1 MLLKHAES
9 MAAIMPD
16 QALLVRGLSE
26 ASVYIFFSF
35 APIPWLQYCRDIV
48 IAVLFKLQFAFVD
61 LTSRLWGII
70 KMVGDRYLVGS
81 FLIQLIKVS
90 CPYYFK

>member
-48 IAVLFKLQFAFVD
+48 IAVLFKL
-61 LTSRLWGII
+61 
-70 KMVGDRYLVGS
+70 
-81 FLIQLIKVS
+81 
-90 CPYYFK
+90 